1 MKTMVLLL
9 MVALLEYGTGPGDVV
24 AQVQQKCPAE
34 VAQTQAALKS
44 TQTATKSKAVAEG
57 PQDIQAPRSAAGART
72 QGVNAPRTQEV
83 NAPRG
88 PAGVR
93 EPDIDAPRLEQAE
106 GLVNQAQ
113 TACKKGDMAA
123 ASAKAKQA
131 LSLLKK

>member
-1 MKTMVLLL
+1 M
-9 MVALLEYGTGPGDVV
+9 
-24 AQVQQKCPAE
+24 
-34 VAQTQAALKS
+34 
-44 TQTATKSKAVAEG
+44 
-57 PQDIQAPRSAAGART
+57 
-72 QGVNAPRTQEV
+72 
-83 NAPRG
+83 
-88 PAGVR
+88 R

>member
-34 VAQTQAALKS
+34 VAQARAALKG

-83 NAPRG
+83 NALADRRECGSRISTRPGSSRPR
-88 PAGVR
+88 
-93 EPDIDAPRLEQAE
+93 DW
-106 GLVNQAQ
+106 
-113 TACKKGDMAA
+113 
-123 ASAKAKQA
+123 
-131 LSLLKK
+131 